1 MPILDPLPQKM
12 LAVESR
18 YEPIEIA
25 QERTTERIK
34 LAIQLVDLCWL
45 VALTILKNISQW
57 EGLSYILRKIK
68 KGLKPP
74 TR

>member
-1 MPILDPLPQKM
+1 M

-34 LAIQLVDLCWL
+34 LAIQLVDLCLPML
-45 VALTILKNISQW
+45 VGGFKHLDK
-57 EGLSYILRKIK
+57 Y
-68 KGLKPP
+68 
-74 TR
+74 